1 MLIVNVID
9 MDMIIRLNINIMEV
23 DIVKLVVNMVDKDLI
38 IKLIINI
45 GIMNVII

>member
-9 MDMIIRLNINIMEV
+9 MDMIIRLNINIMEM

-45 GIMNVII
+45 VIMNVIK

>member
-45 GIMNVII
+45 VIMNVII

>member
-9 MDMIIRLNINIMEV
+9 MDMIIRLNINIMEM

-45 GIMNVII
+45 VIMNVII